1 MKQRIPLDLYDEIPE
16 EMAAYLR
23 HNGWH
28 FNHKACRYAVSMM
41 RKKNPASGRMD
52 KVEVMEKEQVDAM
65 LSKYGVT
72 LENNVG
78 YDYVFVAND
87 GKAKFHK
94 SSIADEQRLAMYVKD
109 VIDDELAGDGEVMRK
124 WDAEMT
130 ARGIPVE
137 WEEML

>member
-28 FNHKACRYAVSMM
+28 FNHKACHYAVSIM

-72 LENNVG
+72 IENNVG
-78 YDYVFVAND
+78 YDYVFVANY
-87 GKAKFHK
+87 GKARYHK

>member
-1 MKQRIPLDLYDEIPE
+1 
-16 EMAAYLR
+16 
-23 HNGWH
+23 
-28 FNHKACRYAVSMM
+28 
-41 RKKNPASGRMD
+41 
-52 KVEVMEKEQVDAM
+52 MEKEQVDAM

-72 LENNVG
+72 IENNVG
-78 YDYVFVAND
+78 YDYVFVANY
-87 GKAKFHK
+87 GKARYHK

-109 VIDDELAGDGEVMRK
+109 VIDDEMAGDGEVMRK

>member
-1 MKQRIPLDLYDEIPE
+1 MKPRIPLDLYDEIPE

-28 FNHKACRYAVSMM
+28 FNHKACMYAVAAM

-52 KVEVMEKEQVDAM
+52 KIDVMEKEQVDAM
-65 LSKYGVT
+65 LTKYGVT

-94 SSIADEQRLAMYVKD
+94 SSVADEQRLALYVKD
-109 VIDDELAGDGEVMRK
+109 VIDDEMAGDGEVMRK
-124 WDAEMT
+124 WDAERIS
-130 ARGIPVE
+130 RGEPIE
-137 WEEML
+137 WGEIL